1 MAKIS
6 FLPVAERI
14 SNINIDASDGDDH
27 LDEPDMP
34 NCPIRSFT
42 NKYIGVIFVIA
53 CIIGFI
59 GIFMKRYYMLGI
71 TFGIPV
77 IALGAAISPKSS
89 QNEKMLSHSAV
100 ILKLLLGEIGL
111 FLLVT
116 CFSLLSSEEGKRPL
130 PPQFFMPSAVVLIG
144 TIVLYF
150 LVAPTIR
157 MKVIF
162 ERRKKCTQKV
172 TMYFTGYTRSHLAV
186 GSDDNDNVNIYPQ
199 FVYSYKGEKFRI
211 TDWEEKIMENGKVS
225 SLDILINPDAPD
237 EFYDEER
244 QKRRIVDSIITLT
257 STIVLMIVLLLAVAF
272 VKHAGL
278 SAKTYTSYEDEYGL
292 EQKETDA
299 TTTEIIT
306 TEEVVDY

>member
-6 FLPVAERI
+6 ILPVAERI
-14 SNINIDASDGDDH
+14 SNIDIDASDGDDH

-34 NCPIRSFT
+34 NCPIRSFA
-42 NKYIGVIFVIA
+42 NKYIGAIFVIA
-53 CIIGFI
+53 CIIGFF
-59 GIFMKRYYMLGI
+59 GIFIKRYYMLGI
-71 TFGIPV
+71 TFGVPV
-77 IALGAAISPKSS
+77 IALGAAISPRSS
-89 QNEKMLSHSAV
+89 QNDKKLSHSAV
-100 ILKLLLGEIGL
+100 ILKLLIGEIGL
-111 FLLVT
+111 FLLTT

-157 MKVIF
+157 MKSIF
-162 ERRKKCTQKV
+162 ERQKKCTQKV
-172 TMYFTGYTRSHLAV
+172 TMYFTGYTRSHLAI

-211 TDWEEKIMENGKVS
+211 TDWEEKIMENGKIS
-225 SLDILINPDAPD
+225 SLDIFINPDAPD
-237 EFYDEER
+237 EFYDKER

-257 STIVLMIVLLLAVAF
+257 STIVLTIVLLLAVAF

-278 SAKTYTSYEDEYGL
+278 SAQTYTSYEDEYGL
-292 EQKETDA
+292 EQEEA
-299 TTTEIIT
+299 ETTTENIT